1 MGGDTHQTTVA
12 DVAITS
18 LSCNRNM
25 SLAEIKN
32 ALILR
37 MHAGSPSF
45 SRGVLPPCMA
55 QRKHGG
61 LERPLRPGFAPPTAP
76 PRPHPARIR
85 ALRMPRSVNC
95 DVYKRFQDSRSARKA
110 HSPPQPLHSALSTRC
125 FFRASLPRDRPRAA
139 RLEPFPAFLKPS
151 SSRRGPD
158 HRPHGARHACRSRVR
173 PKPFSVS

>member
-95 DVYKRFQDSRSARKA
+95 DVYKSFPRF
-110 HSPPQPLHSALSTRC
+110 PLGTESDFTAGAAALRLAASC
-125 FFRASLPRDRPRAA
+125 FVRASFPRDRPTGGALRAVSGLPYA
-139 RLEPFPAFLKPS
+139 IVISPRTRPS
-151 SSRRGPD
+151 
-158 HRPHGARHACRSRVR
+158 AA
-173 PKPFSVS
+173 